1 MTSQLDSQPSLTP
14 AIYAKQPIFD
24 QQLTVM
30 GFELLF
36 RPSDKVG
43 LIDDQSATAQV
54 ILNAMTSDDQVL
66 ADPRYKFFINHSA
79 EC

>member
-1 MTSQLDSQPSLTP
+1 MTLQLDSPPALAP

-43 LIDDQSATAQV
+43 LIDDQLILGFDIGV
-54 ILNAMTSDDQVL
+54 ISNLDALKVCS
-66 ADPRYKFFINHSA
+66 H
-79 EC
+79 